1 MNKIFDP
8 GRASE
13 APIDL
18 RAWRHF
24 LAVADTLHFGRAAQ
38 RLNITQPPLTQ
49 SIQALEQRLG
59 VLLFERT
66 RRSVVLAPAGLA
78 LVGPVRQLLQQ
89 AAALGGLA
97 RAVGSGEVGRLRLDF
112 VSTVGFGP
120 LPAWLRGFREA
131 EPGIR
136 VALREATTD
145 VQLRGLA
152 QGETDAGFI
161 LHAPNMAPDLG
172 VGQPELSRLGLGIE
186 PMLLALPEASPMA
199 AARRLS
205 MASLLA
211 MPLVIF
217 PREIAPSLHD
227 AVIAFYHR
235 HGATPGITQEAIQM
249 QTIVNLVS
257 AGLGVAWVPET
268 MTRLQRPGVIYRRLP
283 AAEGADAPR
292 CETSLVWRAADA
304 GPIVER
310 FVGYVARHR
319 G

>member
-1 MNKIFDP
+1 MKTSGDP
-8 GRASE
+8 QRAHE
-13 APIDL
+13 VPIDL

-24 LAVADTLHFGRAAQ
+24 LAVADTLHFGRAAE

-49 SIQALEQRLG
+49 SIQSLEQRLG

-66 RRSVVLAPAGLA
+66 RRSVVLAPAGIA

-89 AAALGGLA
+89 AGALSGLA
-97 RAVGSGEVGRLRLDF
+97 RAVGSGAVGRLRLDF

-145 VQLRGLA
+145 LQLRGLA

-161 LHAPNMAPDLG
+161 LHAPNMAPAADTSEPG
-172 VGQPELSRLGLGIE
+172 LSRLGLDVE
-186 PMLLALPEASPMA
+186 PMLLALPEASPVA
-199 AARRLS
+199 TARRLS
-205 MASLLA
+205 IALLMA
-211 MPLVIF
+211 MPVVIF
-217 PREIAPSLHD
+217 PREIAPSLYD

-235 HGATPGITQEAIQM
+235 HGASPSIMQEAIQM

-283 AAEGADAPR
+283 ALAGTDAPH
-292 CETSLVWRAADA
+292 CETSLVWRSDA
-304 GPIVER
+304 GPVVER
-310 FVGYVARHR
+310 FVDFVTRHR